1 MAKLWLKKKGRKE
14 NIQDQSHIELGSQTL
29 QKLKDKIRNTKKQHM
44 NKSKKI
50 IEENGMREIRR
61 TINIQTR
68 VKGRQADIKEDTA
81 GTTVMLKVIKV
92 NQERPDKGQV
102 IKQISNLKRRKH
114 QDTVRAGSA

>member
-1 MAKLWLKKKGRKE
+1 
-14 NIQDQSHIELGSQTL
+14 
-29 QKLKDKIRNTKKQHM
+29 M